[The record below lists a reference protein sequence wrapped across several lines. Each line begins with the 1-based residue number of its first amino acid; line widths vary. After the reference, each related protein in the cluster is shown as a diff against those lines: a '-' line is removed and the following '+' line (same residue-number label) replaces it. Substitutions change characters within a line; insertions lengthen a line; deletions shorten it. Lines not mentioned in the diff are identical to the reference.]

1 MITVIVKMVMTM
13 VMTMVITSLMVMK
26 LKNALI
32 FVLIEI
38 PLGAVTPASCSAL
51 NRTEVVIACVGS
63 PATSSGKIISTPE
76 RVRKRK
82 RRRKS
87 RRKDNRKRMRKQ

>member
-1 MITVIVKMVMTM
+1 MITAIVKIVMTM
-13 VMTMVITSLMVMK
+13 MMTIDFTSLMVMK

-63 PATSSGKIISTPE
+63 PATSSGKTISTPE

-82 RRRKS
+82 RRRK
-87 RRKDNRKRMRKQ
+87 RKDSRIG

>member
-1 MITVIVKMVMTM
+1 VIVKMVMTM
-13 VMTMVITSLMVMK
+13 VVTSLMVIK

-63 PATSSGKIISTPE
+63 PATSSGRIISTPE

-82 RRRKS
+82 RRRKR
-87 RRKDNRKRMRKQ
+87 RRKRKGSRKSMRKQ